1 MNLIYLDLIYK
12 MNLIH
17 KMNLIY
23 LLVLDIM
30 ENEYNLDLKNIGFF
44 KGKSRGK

>member
-1 MNLIYLDLIYK
+1 MSNK
-12 MNLIH
+12 MVF
-17 KMNLIY
+17 KFA
-23 LLVLDIM
+23 LLVLDLI